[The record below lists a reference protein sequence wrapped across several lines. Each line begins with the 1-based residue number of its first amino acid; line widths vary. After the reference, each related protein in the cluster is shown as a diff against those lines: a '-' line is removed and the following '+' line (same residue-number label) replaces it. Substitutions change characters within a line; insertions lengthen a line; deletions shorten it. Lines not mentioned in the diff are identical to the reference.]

1 MFSAI
6 YRTNIRAYAQD
17 VVKNLFC
24 MPTHVY
30 NERKFMNED
39 TKPTTGM
46 PAPTTAVET
55 KPADQK
61 SAAPTPT
68 K

>member
-1 MFSAI
+1 MLKKSLIICFVSL
-6 YRTNIRAYAQD
+6 YRFTI
-17 VVKNLFC
+17 
-24 MPTHVY
+24 
-30 NERKFMNED
+30 KFMNED

-46 PAPTTAVET
+46 PAPTTPVKT

-61 SAAPTPT
+61 PAAPTPT

>member
-1 MFSAI
+1 MLKMSLRI
-6 YRTNIRAYAQD
+6 YSVCLTE
-17 VVKNLFC
+17 
-24 MPTHVY
+24 VY

-46 PAPTTAVET
+46 PAPTTSVET

-61 SAAPTPT
+61 PAAPTT
-68 K
+68 AK